1 MAKVFMVRQSRRRA
15 PVNPK
20 GRLDIA
26 AYRLATEKLL
36 PRLEEKTGIPG
47 LTEACKPWVEAL
59 VADIF
64 PPVNVL
70 KPPRARRRLC

>member
-1 MAKVFMVRQSRRRA
+1 MSAVLKPRRPRA
-15 PVNPK
+15 VNPH

-36 PRLEEKTGIPG
+36 PRLEEKTGIAG

-64 PPVNVL
+64 PAVNVL
-70 KPPRARRRLC
+70 KAPRARRRLC

>member
-1 MAKVFMVRQSRRRA
+1 MNQSLQRRKT
-15 PVNPK
+15 PVNPH

-26 AYRLATEKLL
+26 AYRLVSEKLL
-36 PRLEEKTGIPG
+36 PRLEERTGIAG

-59 VADIF
+59 VSDIF

-70 KPPRARRRLC
+70 KPPRPRRRLC

>member
-1 MAKVFMVRQSRRRA
+1 MRTALQRRKPA
-15 PVNPK
+15 VNPQ

-26 AYRLATEKLL
+26 AYRLVSEKLL
-36 PRLEEKTGIPG
+36 PRLEERTGIVG

-64 PPVNVL
+64 PQVNVL
-70 KPPRARRRLC
+70 KAPRSRRRLC

>member
-1 MAKVFMVRQSRRRA
+1 MKQDLQRRK
-15 PVNPK
+15 PQVNPH

-26 AYRLATEKLL
+26 AFRLATEKFL
-36 PRLEEKTGIPG
+36 PRLEEKTGIAG

-70 KPPRARRRLC
+70 KPPRPRRRLC

>member
-1 MAKVFMVRQSRRRA
+1 MRTDLQRRKT
-15 PVNPK
+15 PVNPQ

-26 AYRLATEKLL
+26 AYRLVSEKLL
-36 PRLEEKTGIPG
+36 PQLEAKIGLQG

-59 VADIF
+59 VSDIF

-70 KPPRARRRLC
+70 KDPRARRRLC